1 MSQSRR
7 SVELIAI
14 RTEKKND
21 DAIAKKAKV
30 GKFMPVKSNPY
41 CDRITVKALE
51 VKARG
56 HEITKIHEEFT
67 KTANI
72 YEGCGIGII

>member
-1 MSQSRR
+1 
-7 SVELIAI
+7 
-14 RTEKKND
+14 
-21 DAIAKKAKV
+21 
-30 GKFMPVKSNPY
+30 MPVKSNPY